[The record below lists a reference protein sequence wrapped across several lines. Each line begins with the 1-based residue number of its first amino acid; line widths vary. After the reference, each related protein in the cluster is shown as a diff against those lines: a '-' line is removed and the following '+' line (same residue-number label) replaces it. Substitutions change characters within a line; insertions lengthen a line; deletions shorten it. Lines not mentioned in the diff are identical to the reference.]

1 MSSKLRIPSP
11 LRRFTNGQSELE
23 VNGNN
28 VGKVLEDLFNAHPD
42 IKNHLVEDD
51 GSLRNFVNIFINGE
65 DIRQKGG
72 LDAEVSDGSDVR
84 IIPSIAGGLSSDKIL
99 TPNEFIRYSRHL
111 SLPEVGIEGQKKIK
125 EAKVLVVGVG
135 GLGCPVSLYLAA
147 AGVGTIGMVDY
158 DVVDESNLQRQVLFG
173 VDQQGKSKLISA
185 KERLENLNPFTNFI
199 LHEVAL
205 TSENALDIIKDYDM
219 VVDGTDNFPTRYLV
233 NDACVLLNIPNVYGS
248 IYRFDGQVSIFNFE
262 GGPCYR
268 CLYPSPPPPGLVPSC
283 AEGGVLGVLP
293 GIIGTLQANEA
304 LKIILD
310 IGDLMVGRF
319 LLFDALSME
328 FSELKIHKNKN
339 CVVCG
344 SNPTV
349 TELIDYKQFCR
360 IDSVTEKIDYSEMDV
375 TELEKILQNGSVPT
389 VIDVREDF
397 ELEISKMDGA
407 IHIPMN
413 ELPKRLDELNADEEY
428 IIMCRTGVR
437 SAQICEFLAN
447 QNFKSVANLTGGINE
462 WAKRVDTSLAVY

>member
-11 LRRFTNGQSELE
+11 LRRFTNGQSEIE
-23 VNGNN
+23 VDGNN
-28 VGKVLEDLFNAHPD
+28 VRKVLDQLFDAHPD
-42 IKNHLVEDD
+42 IKNHIIEED

-72 LDAEVSDGSDVR
+72 LKADVTDGSDVR
-84 IIPSIAGGLSSDKIL
+84 IIPSIAGGLPDSKIL
-99 TPNEFIRYSRHL
+99 TPKEFVRYSRHL

-125 EAKVLVVGVG
+125 SAKVLVVGAG

-173 VDQQGKSKLISA
+173 VDQQGKSKLLSA
-185 KERLENLNPFTNFI
+185 KERLKNLNPYTNFI

-205 TSENALDIIKDYDM
+205 TSENALDIIKDYDI
-219 VVDGTDNFPTRYLV
+219 VVDGSDNFPTRYLV

-248 IYRFDGQVSIFNFE
+248 IYRFDGQVSVFNFE

-304 LKIILD
+304 LKIILG
-310 IGDLMVGRF
+310 IGDLMVNRF
-319 LLFDALSME
+319 LLFDALAME
-328 FSELKIHKNKN
+328 FNELKIKKNED

-344 SNPTV
+344 NSPTI
-349 TELIDYKQFCR
+349 TELIDYKQFCG
-360 IDSVTEKIDYSEMDV
+360 IESVTEKVDYSEMDV
-375 TELEKILQNGSVPT
+375 AELEKILQNGSAPT

-397 ELEISKMDGA
+397 ELEISKLEGA
-407 IHIPMN
+407 VHIPMN
-413 ELPKRLDELNADEEY
+413 ELPKRLDELSADEDY
-428 IIMCRTGVR
+428 VIMCRTGVR

-447 QNFKSVANLTGGINE
+447 QNFKSIANLTGGINE
-462 WAKRVDTSLAVY
+462 WAKRVDDSLPVY

>member
-1 MSSKLRIPSP
+1 MSSKLKIPSP
-11 LRRFTNGQSELE
+11 LRRFTNDQSELE

-28 VGKVLEDLFNAHPD
+28 IQKILDELFKAHPD

-51 GSLRNFVNIFINGE
+51 GNLRNFVNIFINGE

-72 LDAEVSDGSDVR
+72 MDAEVSNESDVR
-84 IIPSIAGGLSSDKIL
+84 IIPSIAGGLPSNKAL
-99 TPNEFIRYSRHL
+99 TPKEFVRYSRHL

-125 EAKVLVVGVG
+125 GAKVLVIGAG
-135 GLGCPVSLYLAA
+135 GLGCPVLLYLAA

-158 DVVDESNLQRQVLFG
+158 YVVDESNLQRQVLFG
-173 VDQQGKSKLISA
+173 VDQQGKSKLLSA
-185 KERLENLNPFTNFI
+185 KERLKNLNPYSNII

-293 GIIGTLQANEA
+293 GIIGTLQANE
-304 LKIILD
+304 
-310 IGDLMVGRF
+310 
-319 LLFDALSME
+319 
-328 FSELKIHKNKN
+328 
-339 CVVCG
+339 
-344 SNPTV
+344 T
-349 TELIDYKQFCR
+349 
-360 IDSVTEKIDYSEMDV
+360 
-375 TELEKILQNGSVPT
+375 
-389 VIDVREDF
+389 
-397 ELEISKMDGA
+397 
-407 IHIPMN
+407 
-413 ELPKRLDELNADEEY
+413 
-428 IIMCRTGVR
+428 
-437 SAQICEFLAN
+437 
-447 QNFKSVANLTGGINE
+447 
-462 WAKRVDTSLAVY
+462 

>member
-23 VNGNN
+23 VNGDNIR
-28 VGKVLEDLFNAHPD
+28 KVLEELFESHPD

-72 LDAEVSDGSDVR
+72 MDAEVSNESDVR
-84 IIPSIAGGLSSDKIL
+84 IIPSIAGGLTSNKVL
-99 TPNEFIRYSRHL
+99 TPKEFIRYSRHL

-125 EAKVLVVGVG
+125 AAKVLVVGAG

-185 KERLENLNPFTNFI
+185 KERLENLNPHTNII

-205 TSENALDIIKDYDM
+205 SSENALDIIKDYEM
-219 VVDGTDNFPTRYLV
+219 VIDGTDNFPTRYLV
-233 NDACVLLNIPNVYGS
+233 NDACVLLNIPNIYGS
-248 IYRFDGQVSIFNFE
+248 IYRFDGQVSVFNFKA
-262 GGPCYR
+262 GPCYR

-283 AEGGVLGVLP
+283 SEGGVLGVLP

-304 LKIILD
+304 LKIILE

-328 FSELKIHKNKN
+328 FSELKIQKNEN

-349 TELIDYKQFCR
+349 TELIDYKQFCG
-360 IDSVTEKIDYSEMDV
+360 IDSVTHKIEYAEMDV
-375 TELEKILQNGSVPT
+375 KELEKHLKNGSSPII
-389 VIDVREDF
+389 IDVREEF
-397 ELEISKMDGA
+397 ELEISKLGVA

-413 ELPKRLDELNADEEY
+413 DLPKRLDELNAETDY
-428 IIMCRTGVR
+428 VIMCRSGTR

-447 QNFKSVANLTGGINE
+447 QNFRSVANLVGGINE
-462 WAKRVDTSLAVY
+462 WAKKIDSSLPVY